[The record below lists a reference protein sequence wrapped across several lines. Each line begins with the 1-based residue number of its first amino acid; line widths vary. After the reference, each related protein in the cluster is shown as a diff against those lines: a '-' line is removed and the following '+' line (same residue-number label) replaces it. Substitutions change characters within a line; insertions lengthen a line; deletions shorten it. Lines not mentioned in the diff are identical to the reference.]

1 MIKEYVVRDENNS
14 RIKKM
19 VKVDITETIKTECKS
34 CLDAVLFKQCQQ
46 IAAAFQCIDSK
57 HTYGILSE
65 IKNIIL
71 GLDEYQSM
79 DEQNQNVYSV
89 SYNINLSNLVS
100 LLVNLSTQMLFPL
113 TYIDD
118 NCLDQ
123 KFIHKT
129 ILMIWWTSVKYINS
143 DNNSILPAQ
152 KEQLNGLI
160 KKLIDLYNNKLD
172 NAIVNYNQN
181 CNLWTSMIIQ
191 KNMTFCGLPYLA
203 FQQILTI
210 SNNQAEF
217 VNFLRANKIDLLFE
231 EKLICDTT
239 DFFELS

>member
-1 MIKEYVVRDENNS
+1 MIKEYVVRDDKNS

-19 VKVDITETIKTECKS
+19 IKVDISEEIKKECEL
-34 CLDAVLFKQCQQ
+34 CFEAVLFKECQQ

-79 DEQNQNVYSV
+79 DENNQNIYSE
-89 SYNINLSNLVS
+89 SNNINISNLQS
-100 LLVNLSTQMLFPL
+100 LLVNLSAQMIFAL
-113 TYIDD
+113 TNIND

-123 KFIHKT
+123 NFIHKT
-129 ILMIWWTSVKYINS
+129 ILMILWTSQKYINS

-152 KEQLNGLI
+152 KEYLNSCI
-160 KKLIDLYNNKLD
+160 KKLIFLYNNKLD
-172 NAIVNYNQN
+172 NAIINYNQN

-191 KNMTFCGLPYLA
+191 ENMTFCGLPYLA

-217 VNFLRANKIDLLFE
+217 VNFLKANKINLIFE
-231 EKLICDTT
+231 ENLISNKTNFLD
-239 DFFELS
+239 